1 MAADVL
7 QKAISANSIKYGD
20 AVYTNGGKRATT
32 GMVTETALGVNRD
45 SIETSLYNI
54 LDRRFDDT
62 TYYTA

>member
-20 AVYTNGGKRATT
+20 AIINTGGKKAVTGIQKATS
-32 GMVTETALGVNRD
+32 LGINRD
-45 SIETSLYNI
+45 SIETSWFNI